1 MAKAWDEYED
11 DLDALLSDYEDE
23 LDERDDWINSNAA
36 YQMYLNKHEA
46 SIDEIVEILEQQERD
61 SYNAAVK
68 DSLSQLDG
76 TEETAVEYVLR
87 VRQEIA
93 KEIADY
99 ANELEDY

>member
-1 MAKAWDEYED
+1 MTRGWDEYED

-23 LDERDDWINSNAA
+23 LDESEQLKAEFAWRMSPEGRAATREGSIN
-36 YQMYLNKHEA
+36 
-46 SIDEIVEILEQQERD
+46 EIVEILEQQERD

-87 VRQEIA
+87 NKA

-99 ANELEDY
+99 ANELEGL